1 MNSYEEYIRQFAE
14 RPIPNFYKLVNAPV
28 KIDKILAGGEAIV
41 LEEGMTL
48 SAAEVPGHSRGAM
61 AYCLDNGKVKALFTG
76 DSIPAK
82 GDLPIFTDSGK
93 SKETLEKIRRMQG
106 IDCYYPAW
114 DRVYVRDEI
123 SDIPDSAFR
132 IIKDI
137 ENCSATVLLEYAD
150 RSMEEKMGRI
160 CKELRMEH
168 LSRNPLFYRSVLGSL
183 GGA

>member
-61 AYCLDNGKVKALFTG
+61 AYCLDNGKVKALFRG